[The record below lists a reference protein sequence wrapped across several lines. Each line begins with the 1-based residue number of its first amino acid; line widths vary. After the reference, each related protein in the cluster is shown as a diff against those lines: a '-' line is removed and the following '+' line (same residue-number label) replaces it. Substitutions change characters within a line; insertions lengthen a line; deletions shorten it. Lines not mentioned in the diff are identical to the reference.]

1 MAPRLPD
8 PPCHAALLEAVA
20 RLAGAE
26 APGLLVAPERLAP
39 AGWTGL
45 PRIAPDEAPPA
56 EGLALIA
63 ALDLWSEAADPA
75 AALAR
80 LQAAL
85 APGGRLLLVQT
96 NWPQRRGTVPPEA
109 GGPPRSPDFYGFRSE
124 VLALWPEAVLGLA
137 TLDGRLALHPLPP
150 PGARRPALASHDA
163 IAFLAAD
170 SLAPATAPPPLPQR
184 AAGLA
189 EVSPAI
195 ARGARR
201 SLAFVIDV
209 PDWAYANIVDHIA
222 PHLAGRYDISRF
234 YVSDH
239 EDRARLLSAL
249 FVENRFDH
257 IHFMWRELWFNAI
270 RSPSVLQKT
279 RSQHGLSADEM
290 AALLAAPVVT
300 TTIYDHLFLT
310 APEIE
315 ERRTALALTDG
326 YSTASELL
334 GRAYRTHFDRGPDH
348 ETPDGVNS
356 GFFARGPGTP
366 DNPGRVPGRLRVG
379 WVGNSAWGEGKPGVG
394 DDPKGLHSILKPAI
408 EALQAEGRDVVL
420 ELADRNL
427 RRRDREEM
435 RAYYAGEID
444 VLVCASAY
452 EGTPNPVL
460 EATASGRAW
469 VSTDVGTVREVAG
482 PVQTGLILA
491 ERSPQAMA
499 DALRRLLDDP
509 GLLAAAEAENRA
521 RAAGIDWT
529 TRVSGWTRLFAA
541 AEARHEAGGALLRR
555 ELIATRLLV
564 FDQFR
569 DAQQAAG
576 KTGDLLAAE
585 AGIAS
590 LEAWLDSALT
600 EIANRDTWI
609 GQLQAR
615 IAELEGW
622 GGTLQSRVA
631 ELEGWSGAL
640 QARITELDGWTA
652 ALQARNTDLETALGH
667 PVAGLRRRLAPRR
680 VLGRALRAL
689 RRRLGAG
696 GKP

>member
-26 APGLLVAPERLAP
+26 APGLLVAPEWLAP
-39 AGWTGL
+39 AGWAGL
-45 PRIAPDEAPPA
+45 PRIAPDAAVPPA
-56 EGLALIA
+56 SGPDGRLALIV
-63 ALDLWSEAADPA
+63 ALDLWSQAADPA

-80 LQAAL
+80 LRAAL
-85 APGGRLLLVQT
+85 APGGRLLVVQT

-109 GGPPRSPDFYGFRSE
+109 GGPPRSPDFYRFRSE
-124 VLALWPEAVLGLA
+124 VTAHWPEAVLGLA
-137 TLDGRLALHPLPP
+137 VLDGWLALHPLPP
-150 PGARRPALASHDA
+150 AGTRRAPLASQDA
-163 IAFLAAD
+163 IAFLASDA
-170 SLAPATAPPPLPQR
+170 LAPATAPPPPPPGPQH
-184 AAGLA
+184 AAALA

-209 PDWAYANIVDHIA
+209 PDWAYANIVEHIA

-239 EDRARLLSAL
+239 QDRATLLSAL

-257 IHFMWRELWFNAI
+257 IHFMWRELWFNAL
-270 RSPSVLQKT
+270 RSPSMLQKT
-279 RSQHGLSADEM
+279 RSQHGLTADAM

-310 APEIE
+310 GPEID
-315 ERRTALALTDG
+315 ERRAALALTDG
-326 YSTASELL
+326 YSTASQLL
-334 GRAYRTHFDRGPDH
+334 ARAYAAHFDRGPD
-348 ETPDGVNS
+348 EQTPDGVNS
-356 GFFARGPGTP
+356 GFFARDPARP
-366 DNPGRVPGRLRVG
+366 EAAGRVPGRLRVG
-379 WVGNSAWGEGKPGVG
+379 WVGNSAWGDGKPGVG

-408 EALQAEGRDVVL
+408 AALRAEGRDVVL

-427 RRRDREEM
+427 RQRDRDQM

-469 VSTDVGTVREVAG
+469 VSTDVGIVREVAG
-482 PVQTGLILA
+482 PVQEGLILA

-499 DALRRLLDDP
+499 DALRRLLDQP
-509 GLLAAAEAENRA
+509 GLLEAAEAENHA

-529 TRVSGWTRLFAA
+529 SRVGGWTRLFAA
-541 AEARHEAGGALLRR
+541 AEARHAAGHALLRR
-555 ELIATRLLV
+555 EMIAARLLA

-569 DAQQAAG
+569 DAHQSGG
-576 KTGDLLAAE
+576 KTGELLAAE

-590 LEAWLDSALT
+590 LEAWLDSALA
-600 EIANRDTWI
+600 EIANRDAWI

-622 GGTLQSRVA
+622 SGSLQT
-631 ELEGWSGAL
+631 
-640 QARITELDGWTA
+640 RIAELDGWTA
-652 ALQARNTDLETALGH
+652 SLQTRNTDLEAALVQ
-667 PVAGLRRRLAPRR
+667 PAAGLRRRLTPRR
-680 VLGRALRAL
+680 VLGSAVRAL
-689 RRRLGAG
+689 RRRLDRGERT
-696 GKP
+696 